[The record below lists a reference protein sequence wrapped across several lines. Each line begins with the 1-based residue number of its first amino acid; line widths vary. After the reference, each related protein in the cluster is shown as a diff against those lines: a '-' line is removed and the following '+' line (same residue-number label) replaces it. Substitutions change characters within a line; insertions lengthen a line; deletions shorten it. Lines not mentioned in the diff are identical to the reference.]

1 MAFEYSTV
9 DADITTRVDSLKNPM
24 GGRIHAKG
32 IDDLIMDDKEI
43 SSINTKILVDEGG
56 EENEV

>member
-1 MAFEYSTV
+1 ML
-9 DADITTRVDSLKNPM
+9 ILLQGVDSLKNPM

-32 IDDLIMDDKEI
+32 SDDLIMDDKDI

-56 EENEV
+56 